1 MAAEKMHPLRGD
13 PARLAHP
20 IAIDLNHERETMPVK
35 NQNMFRNVASIEIA
49 ELQDALAYA
58 EKLLASN
65 LEEKEGLMKKDAEH

>member
-65 LEEKEGLMKKDAEH
+65 LEEKEGLMKKDTEH

>member
-49 ELQDALAYA
+49 EL
-58 EKLLASN
+58 
-65 LEEKEGLMKKDAEH
+65 